1 MVENNFQQPKPLN
14 YRNTIDIKS
23 AIKEHP
29 KTSHKLSK
37 TIKQAEKVYQAV
49 LTKIVMALYLVKQKK
64 KEKYLNEKNTKNNK
78 TITFIFVISVLI
90 MLKLLIL
97 LLLNSNLKVLS
108 LQ

>member
-37 TIKQAEKVYQAV
+37 TIK
-49 LTKIVMALYLVKQKK
+49 
-64 KEKYLNEKNTKNNK
+64 
-78 TITFIFVISVLI
+78 
-90 MLKLLIL
+90 
-97 LLLNSNLKVLS
+97 
-108 LQ
+108 